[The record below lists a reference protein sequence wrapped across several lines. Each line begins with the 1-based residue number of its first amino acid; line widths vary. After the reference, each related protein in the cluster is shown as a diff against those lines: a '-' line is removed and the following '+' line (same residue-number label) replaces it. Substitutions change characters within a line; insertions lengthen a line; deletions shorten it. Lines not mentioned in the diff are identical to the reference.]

1 MTEAHAEPWPHPQG
15 PWTVDDWMTLPH
27 DGKRYEIIDG
37 SLLVSPVPVVRH
49 QVVAGGLVGMLRAAA
64 LEHLGVVEAVGLQLG
79 PDRLLIPDVV
89 VAGSEVL
96 ESEAATLVP
105 ADVALVVE
113 VVSPSSVAMDNVMKP
128 HLYAKAGIPTMWRVA
143 LRHVGAEIT
152 VLRLKDSSY
161 VEDAVVGSGV
171 LRVDQPYPVEIDLER
186 LLVPR

>member
-49 QVVAGGLVGMLRAAA
+49 QVIAGGLVGMLRAASP
-64 LEHLGVVEAVGLQLG
+64 EHLGVVEAVGLRLG
-79 PDRLLIPDVV
+79 PERLLIPDVV
-89 VAGSEVL
+89 VASAEVL
-96 ESEAATLVP
+96 VSEAATLAP
-105 ADVALVVE
+105 DDVALVIE

-128 HLYAKAGIPTMWRVA
+128 HLYAKAGIPAMWRVA
-143 LRHVGAEIT
+143 LRPAGAEVT

-161 VEDAVVGSGV
+161 VEEAVVGSGT
-171 LRVDQPYPVEIDLER
+171 LRAEWPFAVEIDVER